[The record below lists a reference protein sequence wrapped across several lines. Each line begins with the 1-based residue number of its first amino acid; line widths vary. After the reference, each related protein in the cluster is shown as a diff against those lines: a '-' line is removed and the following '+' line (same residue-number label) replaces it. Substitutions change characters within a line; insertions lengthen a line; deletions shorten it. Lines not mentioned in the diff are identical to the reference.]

1 MSVTEPRWV
10 DVATFATY
18 LGLSEQTVYRL
29 TRRDPAVQRVT
40 RRFGRRVQICLAA
53 WREGE
58 ERRMS
63 EGGA

>member
-1 MSVTEPRWV
+1 MSDAAPRWV
-10 DVATFATY
+10 TVPQFAAY
-18 LGLSEQTVYRL
+18 LNLSEQTVYRL
-29 TRRDPAVQRVT
+29 TRRDPAVKRVT

-63 EGGA
+63 EAAS